1 MSRSDREDMGTGP
14 VEVTGVGLTELAVE
28 VVSEGCE
35 VVVDD
40 VDVIG

>member
-1 MSRSDREDMGTGP
+1 MGTGP
-14 VEVTGVGLTELAVE
+14 VVVTGVGLTELAVE